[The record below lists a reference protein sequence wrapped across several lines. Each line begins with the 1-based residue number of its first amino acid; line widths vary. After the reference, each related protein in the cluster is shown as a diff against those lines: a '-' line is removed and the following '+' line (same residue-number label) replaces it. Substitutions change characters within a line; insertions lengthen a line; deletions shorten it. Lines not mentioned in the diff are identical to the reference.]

1 MIAQP
6 RQKIVEVIM
15 KRSLPVE
22 SEQRQSRRTDM
33 HANNS
38 AFVSQAFADNRES
51 AMSQRQLKAL
61 MVNSPQSIAQRLFKH
76 QLHNS
81 ARTQAH
87 REILSGRTVGT
98 VQRSGYQRQPDQL
111 QVLQLQSDPQ
121 MLMQFKKITA
131 TAPSLGSLEKKEFNN
146 WVHFNIQMS
155 GDSRMA
161 VAGVKLANQNETRNN
176 YYNGL
181 IVSVPKNTDHEE
193 STDADYVDKKLYGL
207 LSTHSVKDKT
217 EVYATSASNPH
228 DSRQE
233 ALGTWENRFNK
244 EPRVYQTGKIE
255 KLINEY
261 EKFKSDKSLKD
272 TLIADYGHDD
282 VETGLGG
289 KMKALNSAG
298 NAVLWFKGDPA
309 ESGAINSLQTA
320 KTEHWLSAGAG
331 NKIISKIAKEKK
343 FAIAGSLTGSMEG
356 ALSANLTSENRF
368 TADKLSEAGYNN
380 LGKQYGFFNQYS
392 DKMTHFGGRSG
403 HLEPIAAMGI
413 KTVYFEEE
421 GNSQAGRTVGMGKN
435 NAMSKVVVSG
445 VGGLSGVVSKALSWM
460 KPDGKY
466 YGGKRGP
473 SVDQVTLM
481 DNIVH
486 QWLKLDVSVVV
497 GNAQRKDFY
506 EKFVAKTAGD
516 DQHKQDK
523 NKSLSENSAH
533 FKDQLNKA
541 GHHDLTALEGGVLSD
556 GDVDKIVKSF

>member
-1 MIAQP
+1 
-6 RQKIVEVIM
+6 M

-22 SEQRQSRRTDM
+22 TEQRQSRRTDV
-33 HANNS
+33 HENHGAS
-38 AFVSQAFADNRES
+38 VSQTFVDNREL
-51 AMSQRQLKAL
+51 AASQRQLRVL
-61 MVNSPQSIAQRLFKH
+61 MANSPQSIAQRLVKH
-76 QLHNS
+76 QLHSS
-81 ARTQAH
+81 ARIQSH
-87 REILSGRTVGT
+87 REMLSGFTAGT
-98 VQRSGYQRQPDQL
+98 AQRYGYQHQPAQL
-111 QVLQLQSDPQ
+111 QALQLHSDPQ

-131 TAPSLGSLEKKEFNN
+131 AAPSLGSLRKKKYNN

-161 VAGVKLANQNETRNN
+161 VAGVRLANQNETRKN
-176 YYNGL
+176 YYSGL
-181 IVSVPKNTDHEE
+181 IVSVPKDTDHEE

-233 ALGTWENRFNK
+233 ALETWKGKSNK
-244 EPRVYQTGKIE
+244 EPRVYQTGKVEELIKYYE
-255 KLINEY
+255 KLE
-261 EKFKSDKSLKD
+261 SDKSLKD

-282 VETGLGG
+282 AETELGG

-331 NKIISKIAKEKK
+331 NKIISKIAEEKK
-343 FAIAGSLTGSMEG
+343 FAIAGSLTGGMEG
-356 ALSANLTSENRF
+356 ALSDNLTSDNRF
-368 TADKLSEAGYNN
+368 TADKLNEAGYNN

-421 GNSQAGRTVGMGKN
+421 GNSQADRTVGMGKN

-445 VGGLSGVVSKALSWM
+445 VGGLGGVVSKALSWM
-460 KPDGKY
+460 KPDGEY

-473 SVDQVTLM
+473 TVDQVTLM
-481 DNIVH
+481 DGIVH

-523 NKSLSENSAH
+523 NKSLSKNSEH
-533 FKDQLNKA
+533 LLERLKNL
-541 GHHDLTALEGGVLSD
+541 GHGDLAALETSVLSD
-556 GDVDKIVKSF
+556 SDVDEIVKAL